1 MHINKR
7 KFIYFIT
14 EMSKMETVI
23 KQ

>member
-7 KFIYFIT
+7 KFTHFIT
-14 EMSKMETVI
+14 EMSKMETVV